1 MSREWLMLKPQEPLP
16 DQVLLLHASE
26 SACVWAVDQPA
37 AGRTVLVRQHRLF
50 LYLFQRWDWRCRSR
64 WD

>member
-50 LYLFQRWDWRCRSR
+50 LYLF
-64 WD
+64 